1 MWTLTEYALHR
12 FVFHWEPKSAV
23 LRRFVFIM
31 HGNHHAVPNDPLRN
45 LMPPVVSLP
54 VAGLIWVGMLALIG
68 TGGNWLFLGFIG
80 GYAGYD
86 LVHYACHQWPMK
98 VPFRSEE
105 NSSELHSL

>member
-23 LRRFVFIM
+23 LRRSVFIM

-54 VAGLIWVGMLALIG
+54 VAGLFWVGMLALFG
-68 TGGNWLFLGFIG
+68 SGGPWLFLGFFG
-80 GYAGYD
+80 GLDRKSGGRGKD
-86 LVHYACHQWPMK
+86 GCGRLVLGCS
-98 VPFRSEE
+98 R
-105 NSSELHSL
+105 